1 MSDKDKNDVTIEVL
15 LVDDIADTRESI
27 KKLLKFEK
35 DFQVV
40 GTAGNGREALEL
52 AKDLKPDI
60 VLMDINMPDMDGL
73 EAASLITKA
82 VPTAG
87 VIMMSV
93 QNDHDYMQKAMLA
106 GARFFLSKPVNMDQ
120 LYNTIRSVYSQYEA
134 IRASA
139 EAAAQQP
146 IVGMTQQKDT
156 AAKGDRPG
164 HVIAVYS
171 PQGGSGKTTVATS
184 LASGLMKE
192 GIKTL
197 LIDCDLEF
205 GDVGTFLNLRSQ
217 SSLADLAE
225 NADDVDVEFFENVVI
240 THDSGM
246 KVLLGAPRPG
256 IGTEIR
262 DTAPEAISK
271 IIDLISGY
279 YDFIIL
285 DMPTAIN
292 AVTASLLEISDKI
305 VLLVTPAL
313 PAINNVRKIL
323 DLFDDTGFTHEK
335 TSLVINKAI
344 ENPGRNQRG
353 VPTPQK
359 IQDYLKRPVEG
370 LIPLV
375 DEMVILNAILRGVP
389 VIASDRDT
397 NKPPIKNLIALS
409 DHLYKSLLGEDD
421 LQLEELEDQPKE
433 RRSWSLFGN
442 R

>member
-1 MSDKDKNDVTIEVL
+1 VL
-15 LVDDIADTRESI
+15 
-27 KKLLKFEK
+27 F
-35 DFQVV
+35 
-40 GTAGNGREALEL
+40 
-52 AKDLKPDI
+52 
-60 VLMDINMPDMDGL
+60 
-73 EAASLITKA
+73 
-82 VPTAG
+82 
-87 VIMMSV
+87 
-93 QNDHDYMQKAMLA
+93 
-106 GARFFLSKPVNMDQ
+106 
-120 LYNTIRSVYSQYEA
+120 RS
-134 IRASA
+134 
-139 EAAAQQP
+139 
-146 IVGMTQQKDT
+146 
-156 AAKGDRPG
+156 
-164 HVIAVYS
+164 
-171 PQGGSGKTTVATS
+171 
-184 LASGLMKE
+184 
-192 GIKTL
+192 
-197 LIDCDLEF
+197 
-205 GDVGTFLNLRSQ
+205 
-217 SSLADLAE
+217 AE